1 MIVRMWIRIRQRF
14 IWINWLCV
22 TEYYF
27 YVVPLSLVEIHETH
41 LRKCRHKCECVNEQ
55 RNSTVPVCDTPK
67 YVNESGHTFPR
78 CPCVFSFNES
88 FSNTNA
94 EKTKLG
100 YEMQMISDET
110 SQTFETFIFGVFLFF
125 FFYSNYTEH
134 FSTKHTLEK
143 EKLISVMDDILE
155 KVRVKTL

>member
-1 MIVRMWIRIRQRF
+1 
-14 IWINWLCV
+14 
-22 TEYYF
+22 
-27 YVVPLSLVEIHETH
+27 
-41 LRKCRHKCECVNEQ
+41 
-55 RNSTVPVCDTPK
+55 
-67 YVNESGHTFPR
+67 
-78 CPCVFSFNES
+78 
-88 FSNTNA
+88 
-94 EKTKLG
+94 
-100 YEMQMISDET
+100 MQMISDET